1 MRAGEIPA
9 EGLLK
14 WKGRVII
21 MNDYVIRMARLQDA
35 DAIAEI
41 YRPYILETAITFE
54 YEQVSAQAFTERIKN
69 VQKQFPWLVCEQ
81 DGRVVGYAYC
91 SRFKERAA
99 FAWDC
104 ECSVYIHKDYHRR
117 GIAGA
122 LYTKL
127 FQLVR
132 EQGYFNIYA
141 LITHPH
147 ESSEALHKKF
157 GFTEEGIYKNT
168 GYKMGKWW
176 DLLVMVKRLRS
187 FEETPQMPKPISEIY
202 DFE

>member
-1 MRAGEIPA
+1 
-9 EGLLK
+9 
-14 WKGRVII
+14 
-21 MNDYVIRMARLQDA
+21 MARIEDA
-35 DAIAEI
+35 EAIAQI

-54 YEQVSAQAFTERIKN
+54 YEEVSAQTFAERMKN
-69 VQKQFPWLVCEQ
+69 VQKQYPWLVCEY

-99 FAWDC
+99 FSWDC

-127 FQLVR
+127 FELVR

-147 ESSEALHKKF
+147 ESSEALHRKF
-157 GFTEEGIYKNT
+157 GFTEVGIYKNT
-168 GYKMGKWW
+168 GYKMEKWW
-176 DLLVMVKRLRS
+176 DLIVMEKQLRS
-187 FEETPQMPKPISEIY
+187 FEEIPKMLKPIGEIY
-202 DFE
+202 SLR